1 MNNKIVPL
9 FIIFILLLTG
19 CSEQENKNNLND
31 LTRVDVYKVNADEK
45 NEEELIISDK
55 STVDILKQVFEQIV
69 WEQNVKAEMSRKED
83 IKAVLFIKVEKD
95 MPERLM
101 EYFIWFERNG
111 TATIINRHAQSL
123 GKLDEKNANILKSKF
138 NFE

>member
-1 MNNKIVPL
+1 MPL